1 MTRALSRAASAVLAA
16 LVLVSGLGV
25 LVVATAPPS
34 EATHFRATQLAWHRS
49 TNPSTPRLV
58 EFHFS
63 GSFRRSYFTQMGYTA
78 NVGTSVPV
86 RANDGISGLFFGDG
100 QRLADFNA
108 TVVSVDLANDQLT
121 VDAHLL
127 HTYPGT
133 ATAFTAYYQN
143 CCRLSLQAHRNNP
156 DRASRQETLV
166 NLGAGVTASPESGVS
181 PIVDCPVSALCQFFV
196 PATDTDGAELSYR
209 LATSA
214 EASGTGNNSGF
225 VQPRSTNGANV
236 AFVHPTTGLY
246 SWNTTGADMASG
258 NTPSYFSTQVV
269 VEKKPAGGTTP
280 VSKLAVDFFIRV
292 NPSTSPNQPPV
303 FVSPPT
309 PANGATIEVVAGRPA
324 TFDVRATDANNNATV
339 TLGTLALPAGATF
352 TTTNGN
358 PATAT
363 FTWTPTVVG
372 QTFVT
377 LTAQDQFG
385 LQATQRT
392 VRVLAGDGTPPVI
405 TGPGDHDLQATG
417 PGGAVASFSATAL
430 DETSGAR
437 PVTCAPASGS
447 TFPIGQTTI
456 TCTAA
461 DAAGNTA
468 TSTGVVTVVD
478 TAGPVLSLSNV
489 QAEAT
494 GPAGAPVTY
503 TSSADDAV
511 DGPRP
516 VSCSPLSGSTFPIG
530 PTTVSCSS
538 ADTRGNVGTGTFVVT
553 VSDTTA
559 PVLVLPGNLTAEA
572 TGPGGAAVA
581 WTASASDAVDGA
593 VSVACNPASGAAF
606 ALGATPVACGAADAA
621 GNGAE
626 GGFSVRIVDT
636 TGPAVQ
642 YTGPTTVEATGP
654 GGASVTLT
662 GTATDLVDGD
672 VAASCTTPAGATL
685 PLGVH
690 LVTCT
695 AVDAAGNPGTM
706 DVAVAVVDTVAPVV
720 SVPADA
726 TVEAVGPDGA
736 PHGFVA
742 SAADAVTPDPATSCT
757 ADSDSTFPLGATV
770 VTCTATD
777 GSGNLGT
784 ARFRVT
790 VVDTT
795 GPTITTP
802 GTVVE
807 EATGPNGA
815 VAAFA
820 ASATDLVDGAV
831 PVACTPAS
839 GATFAL
845 GTTMVTCNA
854 EDSRDNQAV
863 PATIAVVVRDTTAP
877 TLLAPPDQT
886 EEASGPGGATV
897 AYPLAVATDAVDT
910 DVEVVCSPAP
920 GTAFALGTTPVA
932 CSATDD
938 AGNRREVGFAV
949 HVVDT
954 TPPSVTTPPD
964 VVVEATSGAGAAAT
978 YATATA
984 SDVVDGAVPVD
995 CVQPSGSIF
1004 PVGTSTVTCTARDR
1018 AGNTGSDTFKV
1029 TVEDT
1034 TAPTVAVPAD
1044 VVAEATGPAGAA
1056 VSFADASALDLV
1068 DGAMAAPC
1076 QPPSGSVFDLGT
1088 GIVTCQATDTAGNT
1102 GRGSFAVTVR
1112 DTTPPTVS
1120 VPADAVAE
1128 ATGPAGAA
1136 VSYPT
1141 ATATDL
1147 VDGAVEATCSNASG
1161 ATFRLGATIVTCTA
1175 VDARGNTGTATFNVT
1190 VRDTTAPTITAP
1202 GDLSAEATG
1211 PGGAPVSFAVTATDA
1226 VDGTVAPS
1234 CSATSGATFVL
1245 GTTTVS
1251 CSATDTQGNAAAAA
1265 FTITVRD
1272 TIAPVVTYAGNKGS
1286 YAVDEMVQITC
1297 TASDGGSGVASHRCV
1312 DLVGPAWSFGVGR
1325 HTRSASAVDVVGNEG
1340 TGSTTFTVV
1349 VSSATLCNVTR
1360 QFVTKAGVAHSL
1372 CVKLDAARS
1381 RAARGDTSGAGV
1393 DLTNYRNEVKA
1404 QAGKA
1409 LTAEQAATLDALAAG
1424 LAATW

>member
-1 MTRALSRAASAVLAA
+1 MTRALPRAASAVLAA
-16 LVLVSGLGV
+16 LVLVSALGV

-49 TNPSTPRLV
+49 TNPNTPRLV

-63 GSFRRSYFTQMGYTA
+63 GSFRRSYFTQMSYSA
-78 NVGTSVPV
+78 NVGTTVPIQ
-86 RANDGISGLFFGDG
+86 ATDSISGLFFGDG
-100 QRLADFNA
+100 QRLNSFNA
-108 TVVSVDLANDQLT
+108 TVVSVDSANDQLT

-133 ATAFTAYYQN
+133 ATSFTAYYHN
-143 CCRLSLQAHRNNP
+143 CCRLSGPAHRNNP

-196 PATDTDGAELSYR
+196 PATDADGAELSYR

-214 EASGTGNNSGF
+214 EASGTGTGSGF
-225 VQPRSTNGANV
+225 VQPRSANGANV
-236 AFVHPTTGLY
+236 ASVDPATGLY
-246 SWNTTGADMASG
+246 SWNTSGASMAPG
-258 NTPSYFSTQVV
+258 NTPSFFSTQVV
-269 VEKKPAGGTTP
+269 VEKKLAGGTTP

-309 PANGATIEVVAGRPA
+309 PANGATIEVAAGQQA
-324 TFDVRATDANNNATV
+324 TFDVRATDADNKATV

-352 TTTNGN
+352 TKTNGN

-372 QTFVT
+372 QTFIT

-392 VRVLAGDGTPPVI
+392 VRILAGDGTPPVI

-417 PGGAVASFSATAL
+417 PGGAVATFSATAM

-437 PVTCAPASGS
+437 PVTCTPVSGS
-447 TFPIGQTTI
+447 TFPIGQTTV

-494 GPAGAPVTY
+494 GPAGAPVAY
-503 TSSADDAV
+503 TASADDAV

-516 VSCSPLSGSTFPIG
+516 VSCSPASGSTFPLG

-538 ADTRGNVGTGTFVVT
+538 ADTRGNVRTGTFMVT

-559 PVLVLPGNLTAEA
+559 PVLLLPGDLTAEA
-572 TGPGGAAVA
+572 TGPGGAVVA
-581 WTASASDAVDGA
+581 WTASASDAVDGP
-593 VSVACNPASGAAF
+593 VPVACNPGPGAPF
-606 ALGATPVACGAADAA
+606 ALGATPVLCGAADGA
-621 GNGAE
+621 GNAAE
-626 GGFSVRIVDT
+626 GRFSVRVVDT
-636 TGPAVQ
+636 TGPTVQ

-654 GGASVTLT
+654 AGAAVALT
-662 GTATDLVDGD
+662 GTASDLVDGG
-672 VAASCTTPAGATL
+672 VAASCTTPAGTTL
-685 PLGVH
+685 ALGVH

-695 AVDAAGNPGTM
+695 AVDAAGNPGTV
-706 DVAVAVVDTVAPVV
+706 DASVTVVDTVAPVV

-726 TVEAVGPDGA
+726 TVEAIGPDGA
-736 PHGFVA
+736 PHTFVA
-742 SAADAVTPDPATSCT
+742 SAADAVSPDPAASCT
-757 ADSDSTFPLGATV
+757 ADSASTFPLGTTE

-777 GSGNLGT
+777 GSGNVGT
-784 ARFRVT
+784 ASFRVT

-795 GPTITTP
+795 GPAITTP

-815 VAAFA
+815 VVAFA

-831 PVACTPAS
+831 PVTCTPAS
-839 GATFAL
+839 GSTFAL
-845 GTTMVTCNA
+845 GTTMVTCTA
-854 EDSRDNQAV
+854 EDSRHNQAV

-877 TLLAPPDQT
+877 TLVAPPDQT
-886 EEASGPGGATV
+886 EEATAPGGAAV
-897 AYPLAVATDAVDT
+897 AYPLPVATDAVDP
-910 DVEVVCSPAP
+910 DVEVACSPAP
-920 GTAFALGTTPVA
+920 GATFALGTTPVA

-938 AGNRREVGFAV
+938 AGNRSDVGFAV

-954 TPPSVTTPPD
+954 TPPAVTTPPD
-964 VVVEATSGAGAAAT
+964 VVVEATSSAGATATYAAAT
-978 YATATA
+978 AV
-984 SDVVDGAVPVD
+984 DVVDGAVPVD
-995 CVQPSGSIF
+995 CVEPSGSTF
-1004 PVGTSTVTCTARDR
+1004 PVGTSTVTCTARDQ
-1018 AGNTGSDTFKV
+1018 AGNIGSATFKV

-1056 VSFADASALDLV
+1056 VSFSDASALDLV
-1068 DGAMAAPC
+1068 DGAMAAAC
-1076 QPPSGSVFDLGT
+1076 QPPSGSVFALGT

-1102 GRGSFAVTVR
+1102 GRGSFAVTVQ
-1112 DTTPPTVS
+1112 DTTAPTVS

-1136 VSYPT
+1136 VSYPA

-1161 ATFRLGATIVTCTA
+1161 ATFPLGATTVTCTA
-1175 VDARGNTGTATFNVT
+1175 VDTRGNTGTATFTVT
-1190 VRDTTAPTITAP
+1190 VRDTTAPAIATP
-1202 GDLSAEATG
+1202 GNLSAEATG
-1211 PGGAPVSFAVTATDA
+1211 PAGASVSFAVTATDA

-1234 CSATSGATFVL
+1234 CSATSGATFAL

-1251 CSATDTQGNAAAAA
+1251 CTATDTRGNAAAAS

-1272 TIAPVVTYAGNKGS
+1272 TIAPVVTYAGNKGT

-1297 TASDGGSGVASHRCV
+1297 SASDGGSGVASHTCV
-1312 DLVGPAWSFGVGR
+1312 DVVGPAWSFGVGQ
-1325 HTRSASAVDVVGNEG
+1325 HTRSASATDVAGNRG

-1349 VSSATLCNVTR
+1349 VSSATLCNLTR

-1372 CVKLDAARS
+1372 CVKLDAARA
-1381 RAARGDTSGAGV
+1381 RAARGETSGAAV

-1404 QAGKA
+1404 QAGKS
-1409 LTAEQAATLDALAAG
+1409 LTGEQAATLDALAVG
-1424 LAATW
+1424 LAASW